1 MDRFNRSFQKSN
13 ENTTCELYTDIV
25 RLTKIYVVN
34 FLTEEAVCKAG
45 DKIHLVDMDKVTL
58 YENLS
63 IGDETWLC
71 ISALEEMDTKPFLCV
86 KAFYS
91 ATLQKFLQ
99 KFPFGDT
106 ILQDLGIVQ
115 PTKTKSYTVSTIKR
129 LAKRFPQIKLD
140 SPDSLHLLAQEFTDF
155 LLSPEDLPALKY
167 CKDCNGVEKPSP
179 GLFWWEVGKIK
190 TLLEELRSSNLAKL
204 MAGLLA
210 IPSSNADSERGF
222 SILRKVKYSC
232 SLDVTEVQ

>member
-1 MDRFNRSFQKSN
+1 MDRFNKSFQNSN
-13 ENTTCELYTDIV
+13 ENTTCELYADIV
-25 RLTKIYVVN
+25 RLTNIYVVN
-34 FLTEEAVCKAG
+34 FLTEEAVRKAG

-63 IGDETWLC
+63 IGDETWSC
-71 ISALEEMDTKPFLCV
+71 ISALEEEMDTKPFLCI

-91 ATLQKFLQ
+91 ATLQKFFK

-129 LAKRFPQIKLD
+129 LAKRFPQIELD

-155 LLSPEDLPALKY
+155 LLSPQDHPALRY
-167 CKDCNGVEKPSP
+167 YKDCNEVEKLRP
-179 GLFWWEVGKIK
+179 GHFWWEVGKIK
-190 TLLEELRSSNLAKL
+190 TLLEELRFANLAKL
-204 MAGLLA
+204 MAG
-210 IPSSNADSERGF
+210 
-222 SILRKVKYSC
+222 YC
-232 SLDVTEVQ
+232 